1 MNNNKTFFY
10 ARVSSRSQSENR
22 QLEKFREFGID
33 DPRNVFVDKKSGG
46 SFSNREQ
53 YQLLKS
59 MLREGDLVV
68 ITSLDRLGRNYE
80 ETRNEFS
87 YISKTIKADI
97 VVLDNELLDTR
108 KYKDLIGTFVRDLII
123 SILSYNSDQEKRH
136 TNQRQREGID
146 VCFKTKTTKTGR
158 WFGRP
163 RKILPDNFNE
173 LYPKWKNKEIT
184 SKEFMQQT
192 NLKPYV
198 FYNFI
203 REYENK
209 K

>member
-1 MNNNKTFFY
+1 MDNSKTFGY
-10 ARVSSRSQSENR
+10 ARVSTKDQNEAR
-22 QLEKFREFGID
+22 QLEAFKNFGID
-33 DPRNVFVDKKSGG
+33 ERDIYIDKKSGKD
-46 SFSNREQ
+46 FDREQ
-53 YQLLKS
+53 YKILLNI
-59 MLREGDLVV
+59 LREGDLLV

-80 ETRNEFS
+80 ETKNNWYLLTHE
-87 YISKTIKADI
+87 KKVDI
-97 VVLDNELLDTR
+97 VVLEIELLDTR
-108 KYKDLIGTFVRDLII
+108 KYKDILGTFVADLVLN
-123 SILSYNSDQEKRH
+123 ILAFNSSEELTRIRR
-136 TNQRQREGID
+136 RQREGID

-163 RKILPDNFNE
+163 RKVLPKNFTE

-184 SKEFMQQT
+184 SKEFMRQT

-209 K
+209 NN

>member
-1 MNNNKTFFY
+1 MDNSKTFGY
-10 ARVSSRSQSENR
+10 ARVSTKDQNEAR
-22 QLEKFREFGID
+22 QLEAFKNFGID
-33 DPRNVFVDKKSGG
+33 ERDIYIDKKSGKD
-46 SFSNREQ
+46 FDREQ
-53 YQLLKS
+53 YKILLNI
-59 MLREGDLVV
+59 LREGDLLV

-80 ETRNEFS
+80 ETKNNWYLLTHE
-87 YISKTIKADI
+87 KKVDI
-97 VVLDNELLDTR
+97 VVLEIELLDTR
-108 KYKDLIGTFVRDLII
+108 KYKDILGTFVADLVLN
-123 SILSYNSDQEKRH
+123 ILAFNSSEELTRIRR
-136 TNQRQREGID
+136 RQREGID

-163 RKILPDNFNE
+163 RKILADNFNE

-184 SKEFMQQT
+184 SKEFMRQT

-209 K
+209 NN

>member
-1 MNNNKTFFY
+1 MDNSKTFGY
-10 ARVSSRSQSENR
+10 ARVSTKDQNEAR
-22 QLEKFREFGID
+22 QLEAFKNFGID
-33 DPRNVFVDKKSGG
+33 ERDIYIDKKSGKD
-46 SFSNREQ
+46 FDREQ
-53 YQLLKS
+53 YKILLNI
-59 MLREGDLVV
+59 LREGDLLV

-80 ETRNEFS
+80 ETKNNWYLLTHE
-87 YISKTIKADI
+87 KKVDI
-97 VVLDNELLDTR
+97 VVLEIELLDTR
-108 KYKDLIGTFVRDLII
+108 KYKDILGTFVADLVLN
-123 SILSYNSDQEKRH
+123 ILAFNSSEELTRIRR
-136 TNQRQREGID
+136 RQREGID

-163 RKILPDNFNE
+163 RKILPNNFNE

-184 SKEFMQQT
+184 SKEFMRQT

-209 K
+209 NN

>member
-1 MNNNKTFFY
+1 MDNSKTFGY
-10 ARVSSRSQSENR
+10 ARVSTKDQNEAR
-22 QLEKFREFGID
+22 QLEAVKNFGID
-33 DPRNVFVDKKSGG
+33 ERDIYIDKKSGKD
-46 SFSNREQ
+46 FDREQ
-53 YQLLKS
+53 YKILLNI
-59 MLREGDLVV
+59 LREGDLLV

-80 ETRNEFS
+80 ETKNNWYLLTHE
-87 YISKTIKADI
+87 KKVDI
-97 VVLDNELLDTR
+97 VVLEIELLDTR
-108 KYKDLIGTFVRDLII
+108 KYKDILGTFVADLVLN
-123 SILSYNSDQEKRH
+123 ILAFNSSEELTRIRR
-136 TNQRQREGID
+136 RQREGID

-163 RKILPDNFNE
+163 RKILADNFNE

-184 SKEFMQQT
+184 SKEFMRQT

-209 K
+209 NN